1 MNNTYQVDV
10 LDREEIKLVGYTMVE
25 SLNKMLETKVG
36 GKLREELEGRKSD
49 IDNRV
54 GSGMYLIQVYPQDG
68 HWTPDVP
75 YQHVF
80 GYEVESLDQIPEGM
94 MTYTLPAGRYIRI
107 VHQGAE
113 SQIGDTYD
121 FINNAYGGRPI
132 DIEYWNDIH
141 TLEND
146 DNRIDIYIPSLAE

>member
-10 LDREEIKLVGYTMVE
+10 LEKDEIKLVGYTIVE
-25 SLNKMLETKVG
+25 SLNKMIETKVG
-36 GKLREELEGRKSD
+36 GKLREELEGRKSEV
-49 IDNRV
+49 DNKI

-80 GYEVESLDQIPEGM
+80 AYEVESLDRIPEGM
-94 MTYTLPAGRYIRI
+94 ITYTLPAGRYIRI

-113 SQIGDTYD
+113 SRIGDTYD
-121 FINNAYGGRPI
+121 FINNTYGGRPI
-132 DIEYWNDIH
+132 DIEYWSDIH
-141 TLEND
+141 KLENEN
-146 DNRIDIYIPSLAE
+146 NRIDIYIPSLAV